1 MTIIDV
7 CYVVVGPLY
16 ELDTVFSTLEAAEDL
31 VDNLE
36 AQDFGK
42 CRVVQVPFV
51 YYEGEFK

>member
-1 MTIIDV
+1 MTINDV

-42 CRVVQVPFV
+42 YRVVKVPFV
-51 YYEGEFK
+51 YYKGEFK